1 MKPENI
7 EQISDQV
14 IVVKWDDASE
24 KIYFAQKVRSKCP
37 CATCKDKED
46 KPQTS
51 PFKILK
57 ANPNNVVFIGWEYVG
72 RYALRFTFSDNH
84 DTGIYTYEYLYSIG
98 EEA

>member
-57 ANPNNVVFIGWEYVG
+57 ANPNNVVFIGWKYVG
-72 RYALRFTFSDNH
+72 R
-84 DTGIYTYEYLYSIG
+84 
-98 EEA
+98 